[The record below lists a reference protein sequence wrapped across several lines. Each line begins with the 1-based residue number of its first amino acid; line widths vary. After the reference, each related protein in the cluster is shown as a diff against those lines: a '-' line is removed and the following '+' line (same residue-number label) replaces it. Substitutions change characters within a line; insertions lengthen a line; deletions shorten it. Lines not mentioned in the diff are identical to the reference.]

1 MIPKECKR
9 LADLPASR
17 RRKFFIYVLKCADA
31 SLYIGQ
37 AGNIHRRLQQ
47 HNSGE
52 VSWTAPR
59 RPLEIIHWEEFDSR
73 EAAVK
78 RERDLKTGF
87 GRKWLKR
94 EYAKGGLAVRQAG
107 LASPKSDATRQAGV
121 DFPKS
126 KL

>member
-9 LADLPASR
+9 LADLPTPR
-17 RRKFFIYVLKCADA
+17 RGKFFIYVLKCADA
-31 SLYIGQ
+31 SFYIGQ
-37 AGNIHRRLQQ
+37 AADIHRRFQQ
-47 HNSGE
+47 HETGE

-59 RPLEIIHWEEFDSR
+59 RPLAIIHWEEFDSR

-94 EYAKGGLAVRQAG
+94 EYAKGNLAARQAR
-107 LASPKSDATRQAGV
+107 A
-121 DFPKS
+121 DFS
-126 KL
+126 

>member
-9 LADLPASR
+9 LADLPAPR
-17 RRKFFIYVLKCADA
+17 LGKIFTYVLKCSDA
-31 SLYIGQ
+31 SFYIGQ
-37 AGNIHRRLQQ
+37 AADIPRRLQQ
-47 HNSGE
+47 HKSGE

-59 RPLEIIHWEEFDSR
+59 RPLEIIHGEEFDSR

-94 EYAKGGLAVRQAG
+94 EYEKGGLAA
-107 LASPKSDATRQAGV
+107 RQAGV

-126 KL
+126 NL